1 MDKFGCWVAAIVAL
15 VVSLSVGARAEDD
28 PRTRTDIDSE
38 LAQQL
43 YRESQARQACKA
55 KICEITRSKT
65 AQGDNVA
72 CKVLKT
78 WPAVNLKEKIL
89 KDKLDW
95 PWGNAQC
102 EASLALDRS
111 LIVAAVSQPKYEA
124 KIGKHE
130 VECRL
135 AAKDG
140 KDTQTIKFSIDPV
153 VTFENGKAIK
163 AALHWGN
170 VSGSASAKTALWSAT
185 AVDNAFNVLQG
196 AVLEQINE
204 FFGPKCDAATSN
216 P

>member
-55 KICEITRSKT
+55 KICEIARSKT

-78 WPAVNLKEKIL
+78 WPAVDLKERIL

-102 EASLALDRS
+102 EASLVLDRS
-111 LIVAAVSQPKYEA
+111 LLIAAVSQPKYEA

-153 VTFENGKAIK
+153 VTFENGKQLLGFEDPANRLGV
-163 AALHWGN
+163 A
-170 VSGSASAKTALWSAT
+170 
-185 AVDNAFNVLQG
+185 
-196 AVLEQINE
+196 
-204 FFGPKCDAATSN
+204 PK
-216 P
+216 